1 MRRLTSY
8 LSPESVRMPD
18 DAPVKATAAVV
29 TSPEVADETA
39 HHRLRRRML
48 SGSALMLLSSVF
60 VGCLNLIYN
69 FAIAHRLG
77 ADQYGHASVVYTLL
91 MLLSSITLSFQLLC
105 SKFVA
110 RSDSNAEKIAIY
122 HLLHR
127 WSWFCSVWVGL
138 LLGLASGTI
147 SGYLNLPSPRLI
159 WLLGLAI
166 VFYVPLGARRGFMQG
181 TYAFRRLAVNFA
193 LEVTAKLLGAL
204 ALMTPFAVEGVVM
217 AIAASVVV
225 AYFAGV
231 PNQQSIHEKPGTAL
245 RPGVGEGVQA
255 VTFFIG
261 TVIINNVDI
270 VLVKHFF
277 DATQAGVYAA
287 IALVGRVVYMLS
299 WSVVSSMFPFSAGIR
314 SGEKGGYT
322 VLTTALAL
330 VAVIASL
337 FTLGAWL
344 APRALWQLLLGH
356 GFPVAQYSSL
366 LVLYALTTGIYVLA
380 AVLMAYEISQKIGRV
395 SWLQLAF
402 SGMIVGG
409 IYLFHSTLQ
418 TVITVQL
425 IVMLGLL
432 FAVFVPFVRAQGERR
447 AASRAFVYPRPLRKI
462 RRIPEDEVIAQF
474 LQGEFYQNEFRR
486 YRDSFGAV
494 VSRPDL
500 KDPYEN
506 ALRRALLFRR
516 RGLLWRQLPTD
527 TEWWEVELS
536 AEDLRRVRVF
546 ARRQWLRYGAPGF
559 SFPATVER
567 IRDRIAFN
575 PRDTFI
581 AKLRSLSE
589 EIEQDVEY
597 SSVLLITIDEF
608 TPMTIL
614 EGNHRMTAAALVS
627 PETAHQRFRFVCGFS
642 RRMAECC
649 WYRTDVSTLWKYAV
663 NTVAY
668 YLVHRN
674 KFKAAILEAEARAA
688 SVVPPG
694 VNAA

>member
-1 MRRLTSY
+1 
-8 LSPESVRMPD
+8 
-18 DAPVKATAAVV
+18 
-29 TSPEVADETA
+29 
-39 HHRLRRRML
+39 
-48 SGSALMLLSSVF
+48 MLLSSV
-60 VGCLNLIYN
+60 
-69 FAIAHRLG
+69 
-77 ADQYGHASVVYTLL
+77 
-91 MLLSSITLSFQLLC
+91 TLSFQLVC
-105 SKFVA
+105 SKYVA
-110 RSDSNAEKIAIY
+110 QSGSVSDRVAIY
-122 HLLHR
+122 RLLHR
-127 WSWFCSVWVGL
+127 RAWIAGILVGAA
-138 LLGLASGTI
+138 LALVSTHI
-147 SGYLNLPSPRLI
+147 THYLNLPTTEFVLI
-159 WLLGLAI
+159 LAAGI

-181 TYAFRRLAVNFA
+181 TYDFVPLATNFA
-193 LEVTAKLLGAL
+193 LEVIVKLIGAVVL
-204 ALMTPFAVEGVVM
+204 ISAGYGVKG
-217 AIAASVVV
+217 VVV
-225 AYFAGV
+225 AMSASVMVAYFVGV
-231 PNQQSIHEKPGTAL
+231 PRKQHVPAHIRQTNL
-245 RPGVGEGVQA
+245 RAGLGEGVQA
-255 VTFFIG
+255 ITFFIG
-261 TVIINNVDI
+261 QVVINNLDI

-277 DATQAGVYAA
+277 DASQAGVYAA

-314 SGEKGGYT
+314 SDEKGGYT

-356 GFPVAQYSSL
+356 GFPVANYSSL

-380 AVLMAYEISQKIGRV
+380 AVLIAYEISQKIGRV

-402 SGMIVGG
+402 SGMIVAG

-567 IRDRIAFN
+567 IRSRIASHSQD
-575 PRDTFI
+575 PFI

-589 EIEQDVEY
+589 EIEQNVEY
-597 SSVLLITIDEF
+597 SSVILIAIDES

-627 PETAHQRFRFVCGFS
+627 PETAHQRFRFICGFS
-642 RRMAECC
+642 PHMAECC
-649 WYRTDVSTLWKYAV
+649 WYRTDVSTLWKYGV
-663 NTVAY
+663 NTIAY

>member
-1 MRRLTSY
+1 MS
-8 LSPESVRMPD
+8 D
-18 DAPVKATAAVV
+18 DVPAKAARVTRAVAAGDTA
-29 TSPEVADETA
+29 A
-39 HHRLRRRML
+39 HHRLRERML
-48 SGSALMLLSSVF
+48 SGSAVMLLSSVF
-60 VGCLNLIYN
+60 VGFMNLAYN
-69 FAIAHRLG
+69 FAVAHALG
-77 ADQYGHASVVYTLL
+77 ADRYGHASVVYTLL

-110 RSDSNAEKIAIY
+110 RSDSSAEKISIY

-127 WSWFCSVWVGL
+127 WSWICGVLVGAL
-138 LLGLASGTI
+138 LALSSGAI
-147 SGYLNLPSPRLI
+147 SGYLNLPSSRLI
-159 WLLGLAI
+159 WLLGAAI
-166 VFYVPLGARRGFMQG
+166 VFYIPLGTRRGFMQG
-181 TYAFRRLAVNFA
+181 TYAFGRLALNFA
-193 LEVTAKLLGAL
+193 LEVTVKLVGAL
-204 ALMTPFAVEGVVM
+204 ALMTPLGVAGVVI
-217 AIAASVVV
+217 AIAASVMV
-225 AYFAGV
+225 AYFAGI
-231 PNQQSIHEKPGTAL
+231 PKQQSIPQVPGTTL
-245 RPGVGEGVQA
+245 RSGVGEGVQA
-255 VTFFIG
+255 ATFFIG
-261 TVIINNVDI
+261 QVIINNVDI

-314 SGEKGGYT
+314 SDDQGGRT

-330 VAVIASL
+330 VAIIASL

-344 APRALWQLLLGH
+344 APPALWQLLLGH
-356 GFPVAQYSSL
+356 GFPVAHYSSL

-425 IVMLGLL
+425 VVMLGLL
-432 FAVFVPFVRAQGERR
+432 FFVSVPFVRTLEETR
-447 AASRAFVYPRPLRKI
+447 SAFAYPRPLRKI
-462 RRIPEDEVIAQF
+462 RLIAEDEVIAQF

-486 YRDSFGAV
+486 YRDSFDGLV
-494 VSRPDL
+494 NRPDL
-500 KDPYEN
+500 NDGYEN

-516 RGLLWRQLPTD
+516 RGLLWRQLPPD

-559 SFPATVER
+559 SFLTTVEK
-567 IRDRIAFN
+567 IRDRIASN
-575 PRDTFI
+575 SRDPFI

-589 EIEQDVEY
+589 EIEHDVEY

-608 TPMTIL
+608 APLTIL

-663 NTVAY
+663 NTIAY
-668 YLVHRN
+668 YLVHRQ
-674 KFKAAILEAEARAA
+674 KFNAAVLEGEARLA
-688 SVVPPG
+688 SAVPPG

>member
-1 MRRLTSY
+1 
-8 LSPESVRMPD
+8 
-18 DAPVKATAAVV
+18 
-29 TSPEVADETA
+29 
-39 HHRLRRRML
+39 
-48 SGSALMLLSSVF
+48 
-60 VGCLNLIYN
+60 
-69 FAIAHRLG
+69 
-77 ADQYGHASVVYTLL
+77 
-91 MLLSSITLSFQLLC
+91 
-105 SKFVA
+105 
-110 RSDSNAEKIAIY
+110 
-122 HLLHR
+122 
-127 WSWFCSVWVGL
+127 
-138 LLGLASGTI
+138 
-147 SGYLNLPSPRLI
+147 
-159 WLLGLAI
+159 
-166 VFYVPLGARRGFMQG
+166 
-181 TYAFRRLAVNFA
+181 
-193 LEVTAKLLGAL
+193 
-204 ALMTPFAVEGVVM
+204 VM
-217 AIAASVVV
+217 V
-225 AYFAGV
+225 AYFAGI
-231 PNQQSIHEKPGTAL
+231 PNQQSIPQIPGPTL
-245 RPGVGEGVQA
+245 RSGVGEGVQA
-255 VTFFIG
+255 ATFFIG
-261 TVIINNVDI
+261 QVIINNVDI

-277 DATQAGVYAA
+277 GATQAGVYAA

-314 SGEKGGYT
+314 PDDRGGHT

-330 VAVIASL
+330 VAIIATL

-425 IVMLGLL
+425 VVMLGLL
-432 FAVFVPFVRAQGERR
+432 FVVSVPFVRTQEL
-447 AASRAFVYPRPLRKI
+447 SRAPSVGLVDPPQLRKI
-462 RRIPEDEVIAQF
+462 RLITEDEVIAQF

-486 YRDSFGAV
+486 YRDAFDGLV
-494 VSRPDL
+494 NRPDL
-500 KDPYEN
+500 NDAYEN

-516 RGLLWRQLPTD
+516 PRPPWRPLHPE

-559 SFPATVER
+559 SFLTTVEK
-567 IRDRIAFN
+567 IRDRIASN
-575 PRDTFI
+575 SRDPFI

-649 WYRTDVSTLWKYAV
+649 WYRTDVATLWKYAV

-668 YLVHRN
+668 YLVHRQ
-674 KFKAAILEAEARAA
+674 KFNAAVLEGEARLA
-688 SVVPPG
+688 SAVPPG

>member
-1 MRRLTSY
+1 MS
-8 LSPESVRMPD
+8 D
-18 DAPVKATAAVV
+18 DVPGKAIWVTGAEAEDDTAA
-29 TSPEVADETA
+29 
-39 HHRLRRRML
+39 HHHLRERML
-48 SGSALMLLSSVF
+48 SGSAVMLLSSVF
-60 VGCLNLIYN
+60 VGCMNLVYN
-69 FAIAHRLG
+69 FAVAHKLG
-77 ADQYGHASVVYTLL
+77 ADRYGHASVVYTLL

-110 RSDSNAEKIAIY
+110 RSDSSVEKIAIY

-127 WSWFCSVWVGL
+127 WSWICGVLVGAL
-138 LLGLASGTI
+138 LALASGAI
-147 SGYLNLPSPRLI
+147 SGYLNLPSSRLI
-159 WLLGLAI
+159 WLLGAAI
-166 VFYVPLGARRGFMQG
+166 VFYIPLGTRRGFMQG

-193 LEVTAKLLGAL
+193 LEVSVKLVGAL
-204 ALMTPFAVEGVVM
+204 ALMTPLAVPGVVI
-217 AIAASVVV
+217 AIAASVMV
-225 AYFAGV
+225 AYFAGI
-231 PNQQSIHEKPGTAL
+231 PNQQSIPQIPGPTL
-245 RPGVGEGVQA
+245 RSGVGEGVQA
-255 VTFFIG
+255 ATFFIG
-261 TVIINNVDI
+261 QVIINNVDI

-277 DATQAGVYAA
+277 DSTQAGVYAA

-314 SGEKGGYT
+314 PDDRGGHT

-330 VAVIASL
+330 VAIIATL

-425 IVMLGLL
+425 VVMLGLL
-432 FAVFVPFVRAQGERR
+432 FVVSVPFVRTQEL
-447 AASRAFVYPRPLRKI
+447 SRAPSVALVDPPQLRKI
-462 RRIPEDEVIAQF
+462 RLIAEDEVIAQF

-486 YRDSFGAV
+486 YRDAFDGLV
-494 VSRPDL
+494 NRPDL
-500 KDPYEN
+500 NDAYEN

-516 RGLLWRQLPTD
+516 RGLLWRQLPPE

-559 SFPATVER
+559 SFLTTVEK
-567 IRDRIAFN
+567 IRDRIASN
-575 PRDTFI
+575 SRDPFI

-649 WYRTDVSTLWKYAV
+649 WYRTDVATLWKYAV

-668 YLVHRN
+668 YLVHRQ
-674 KFKAAILEAEARAA
+674 KFNAAVLEGEARLT

>member
-1 MRRLTSY
+1 MS
-8 LSPESVRMPD
+8 D
-18 DAPVKATAAVV
+18 DVPGKAARVSSAEAEDDTAA
-29 TSPEVADETA
+29 
-39 HHRLRRRML
+39 HYRLRERML
-48 SGSALMLLSSVF
+48 SGSAVMLLSSVF
-60 VGCLNLIYN
+60 VGCMNLVYN
-69 FAIAHRLG
+69 FAVAHKLG
-77 ADQYGHASVVYTLL
+77 ADRYGHASVVYTLL

-110 RSDSNAEKIAIY
+110 RSDSSVEKIAIY

-127 WSWFCSVWVGL
+127 WSWICGVLVGAL
-138 LLGLASGTI
+138 LALASGAI
-147 SGYLNLPSPRLI
+147 SGYLNLPSDRLI
-159 WLLGLAI
+159 WLLGAAI
-166 VFYVPLGARRGFMQG
+166 VFYIPLGTRRGFMQG

-193 LEVTAKLLGAL
+193 LEVTVKLIGAL
-204 ALMTPFAVEGVVM
+204 ALMTPLAVPGVVI
-217 AIAASVVV
+217 AIAASVMV
-225 AYFAGV
+225 AYFAGI
-231 PNQQSIHEKPGTAL
+231 PNQQSIPQIPGATL
-245 RPGVGEGVQA
+245 RAGVGEGVQA
-255 VTFFIG
+255 ATFFIG
-261 TVIINNVDI
+261 QVIINNVDI

-314 SGEKGGYT
+314 PDDRGGHT

-330 VAVIASL
+330 VAIIATL

-402 SGMIVGG
+402 SAMIVGG

-425 IVMLGLL
+425 VVMLGLL
-432 FAVFVPFVRAQGERR
+432 FVVSVPFVRALEP
-447 AASRAFVYPRPLRKI
+447 SRSPSVALADPPQLRKI
-462 RRIPEDEVIAQF
+462 RLITEDEVIAQF

-486 YRDSFGAV
+486 YRDAFDGLV
-494 VSRPDL
+494 NRPDL
-500 KDPYEN
+500 NDAYEN

-516 RGLLWRQLPTD
+516 RGLLWRQLPPE

-559 SFPATVER
+559 SFLATVER
-567 IRDRIAFN
+567 IRDRIASN
-575 PRDTFI
+575 SRDPFI
-581 AKLRSLSE
+581 AKLRSLSQ

-627 PETAHQRFRFVCGFS
+627 PETAHERFRFVCGFS

-668 YLVHRN
+668 YLVHRQ
-674 KFKAAILEAEARAA
+674 KFNAAVLEGEARLA
-688 SVVPPG
+688 SAVPPG

>member
-1 MRRLTSY
+1 
-8 LSPESVRMPD
+8 MPNDVPGKAAWVTGAEAED
-18 DAPVKATAAVV
+18 DTAA
-29 TSPEVADETA
+29 
-39 HHRLRRRML
+39 HLRLRERML
-48 SGSALMLLSSVF
+48 SGSAVMLLSSVF
-60 VGCLNLIYN
+60 VGCMNLVYN
-69 FAIAHRLG
+69 FAVAHKLG

-110 RSDSNAEKIAIY
+110 RSDSSVEKIAIY

-127 WSWFCSVWVGL
+127 WSWICGVLVGAL
-138 LLGLASGTI
+138 LALASGAI
-147 SGYLNLPSPRLI
+147 SGYLNLPSSRLI
-159 WLLGLAI
+159 WLLGAAI
-166 VFYVPLGARRGFMQG
+166 VFYIPLGTRRGFMQG

-193 LEVTAKLLGAL
+193 LEVTVKLVGAL
-204 ALMTPFAVEGVVM
+204 ALMTPLAVPGVVI
-217 AIAASVVV
+217 AIAASVMV
-225 AYFAGV
+225 AYFAAI
-231 PNQQSIHEKPGTAL
+231 PNQQSIPQSPGATL
-245 RPGVGEGVQA
+245 RSGVGEGVQA
-255 VTFFIG
+255 ATFFIG
-261 TVIINNVDI
+261 QVIINNVDI

-314 SGEKGGYT
+314 PDDRGGHT

-330 VAVIASL
+330 VAIIATL

-356 GFPVAQYSSL
+356 GFPVAHYSSL

-425 IVMLGLL
+425 VVMLGLL
-432 FAVFVPFVRAQGERR
+432 FVVSVPFVRAQENRIP
-447 AASRAFVYPRPLRKI
+447 AVALTDPPQLRKI
-462 RRIPEDEVIAQF
+462 RLITEDEVIAQF

-486 YRDSFGAV
+486 YRDAFDGLV
-494 VSRPDL
+494 NRPDL
-500 KDPYEN
+500 NDAYEN

-516 RGLLWRQLPTD
+516 RGLLWRQLPPE

-559 SFPATVER
+559 SFLATVEK
-567 IRDRIAFN
+567 IRDRIASHS
-575 PRDTFI
+575 RDPFI

-608 TPMTIL
+608 TPITIL

-668 YLVHRN
+668 YLVHRQ
-674 KFKAAILEAEARAA
+674 KFNAAVLEGEARLA

-694 VNAA
+694 VNAV